1 MTKKVVQKSLFH
13 KNVKKCVWKDNSQEM
28 GSAGRPKMR
37 AQNAHP
43 PRTPKKPPCFWYQKR
58 IFAKKGGSDFAKLKN
73 ANRASKGLN

>member
-1 MTKKVVQKSLFH
+1 MTPFWQNVQFYCVNLTLQKWKNSPKTEGKKMTKKVVSRPLFH

-43 PRTPKKPPCFWYQKR
+43 PRTPKKTP
-58 IFAKKGGSDFAKLKN
+58 
-73 ANRASKGLN
+73 